1 MYCKHFGIDSKPFSI
16 TPDPRFLFLS
26 DRHRE
31 ALAHLVYGVG
41 ESGGFVQLTGEVGTG
56 KTTLCRALLEQ
67 LPDTVDVALILNPKL
82 TGIELVAAI
91 CDELKVDY
99 PRETQS
105 LKVLIDRL
113 NQHLLQ
119 SHAAGRRTVAVID
132 EAQNLSTDVL
142 EQVRLLTNLETAQAK
157 LLQIILIGQPE
168 LQTLLAREELRQL
181 AQRITARYHLG
192 ELDRAE
198 TRNYVVH
205 RLRVAGGHTDLFATD
220 AVDEVYRLSGGVPRL
235 INVIC
240 DRALLGAYVE
250 DCRRVDRRIVR
261 RAADEVLPEVYAEGG
276 REAARW
282 PWVAVAAVAVLAAA
296 AAGTYKYL
304 TPPSASDIT
313 TLSMTEPQAPVVDAA
328 DAAAAEASAPMPTQ
342 AVPASA
348 AAAATALDDA
358 AGPAQAIAP
367 FEADA
372 VPTDASA
379 VPGPTAPTL
388 TDRLLAAGDGGDELR
403 AWSGLYKLWGAELY
417 LEDKLQPCAQA
428 LREGLRC
435 VERSGNWTQLRKFDR
450 PAILHLIAPDGR
462 RVPLLLRS
470 LDAEDTATVE
480 LAGEELRL
488 PLAELDAYWQGAF
501 TLLWRP
507 PVGSEALRV
516 GSRSEDVRWLRER
529 LDRVQPDMAA
539 TANVPVPELFDGALA
554 ERVRQFQSRHAL
566 DADGVVGAATLLH
579 LDSADS
585 SSGGP
590 RLSAAAG

>member
-198 TRNYVVH
+198 TRNYVIH
-205 RLRVAGGHTDLFATD
+205 RLRVAGGHADLFATE

-261 RAADEVLPEVYAEGG
+261 RAADEVLPEVHAEGRG
-276 REAARW
+276 AARW
-282 PWVAVAAVAVLAAA
+282 PWAAAAAVTLLLAAA
-296 AAGTYKYL
+296 AGAYKFL
-304 TPPSASDIT
+304 TPPSASDIN
-313 TLSMTEPQAPVVDAA
+313 TLSMIEPEAPDVAAA
-328 DAAAAEASAPMPTQ
+328 DAAAAEASAPAQ
-342 AVPASA
+342 AQA
-348 AAAATALDDA
+348 APETADAAATALDATARPALA
-358 AGPAQAIAP
+358 AASAG
-367 FEADA
+367 ADA
-372 VPTDASA
+372 GLTDASA
-379 VPGPTAPTL
+379 VPEPAAPTL
-388 TDRLLAAGDGGDELR
+388 TDRLLAAGDGGEELR
-403 AWSGLYKLWGAELY
+403 AWTGLYKLWGAELY
-417 LEDKLQPCAQA
+417 LDDKLQPCAQA

-462 RVPLLLRS
+462 RVPLLLRG
-470 LDAEDTATVE
+470 LDAEDMATVE

-507 PVGSEALRV
+507 PMGSEALRV

-529 LDRVQPDMAA
+529 LDRVQPDTAA
-539 TANVPVPELFDGALA
+539 TATVPVPDLFDGALA

-585 SSGGP
+585 GSGGP
-590 RLSAAAG
+590 RLSAAAS